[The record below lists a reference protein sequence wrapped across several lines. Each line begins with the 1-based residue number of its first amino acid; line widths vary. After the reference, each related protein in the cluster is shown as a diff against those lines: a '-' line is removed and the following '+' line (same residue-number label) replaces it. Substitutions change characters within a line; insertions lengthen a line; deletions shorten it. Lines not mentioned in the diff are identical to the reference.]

1 MKAYEEL
8 EIFPALVPI
17 ESAEGDS
24 KQQVSE
30 AQAGESKSEPTG
42 SVTSAD
48 SSTAEASKSAE
59 KQDASENKLDAAA
72 TAPTVATAGGL
83 GAGASVPPG
92 MTLRQGLSTIGSL
105 VVDYRGSRVAVQ
117 AVMPGILEKPQD
129 EQLKYAAPC
138 VHLCKLE
145 MRLLD

>member
-17 ESAEGDS
+17 ESSEIDS
-24 KQQVSE
+24 QQRSE
-30 AQAGESKSEPTG
+30 TDGSKSEPAEPVSSHG
-42 SVTSAD
+42 D
-48 SSTAEASKSAE
+48 SNAEASKTGE
-59 KQDASENKLDAAA
+59 KQEESTNAAGGNKPGAGAS
-72 TAPTVATAGGL
+72 AGGL
-83 GAGASVPPG
+83 GAGSSVPPG

-129 EQLKYAAPC
+129 EQLKYLDEIHC
-138 VHLCKLE
+138 LHVLLCCT
-145 MRLLD
+145 

>member
-30 AQAGESKSEPTG
+30 AQPGESKSESAGT
-42 SVTSAD
+42 VTSTQ
-48 SSTAEASKSAE
+48 SSTAETSKSAE
-59 KQDASENKLDAAA
+59 KQDASATSGNKLVAAA

-129 EQLKYAAPC
+129 EQLKYACTA
-138 VHLCKLE
+138 
-145 MRLLD
+145 RLLV